1 MPLHP
6 LSTRAD
12 RGVHP
17 HSRRLTMFG
26 GKVVPALLALAALL
40 APSGSSA
47 QSMRD
52 EFNSLFVFSGPGGG
66 GAGALF
72 LAGSGGVPSVQV
84 HGSHFIP
91 SESEANGSLLSFLNH
106 TIGRNVANFPL
117 SSTVASQTF
126 EFVGG
131 VPTPSSNSF
140 GPIFAERGQTLGAG
154 RFNAGINY
162 SRLHFSSL
170 RGIPMNRLQL
180 TFVHENS
187 DFPPCDTIFQVDCSE
202 FGQPLW
208 EHDMITLDLD
218 LDMEAEV
225 SALYATFG
233 LTDWMDVG
241 FALPVVSF
249 RMSGVSTAKILLA
262 DGLPALHFFGGTPE
276 APILEA
282 EKRTAGTSTG
292 VGDVAARLKARI
304 LSGDV
309 TDLAL
314 LGEVRLPTGNEEDF
328 LGTGSLNARGV
339 FIASASFGD
348 FSPHLNAG
356 FGYRGDEQ
364 EENVVEVVTGFDH
377 RLAEWATLA
386 IDVLGVFKVGSDE
399 VEFPEPV
406 VIPGAYQQ
414 VVPRTNIPLRRDD
427 VLDGSFGFKFR
438 AGTGFTVVTNVLV
451 PLNEG
456 GLRSSPI
463 PTLGVEF
470 TR

>member
-1 MPLHP
+1 ML
-6 LSTRAD
+6 
-12 RGVHP
+12 
-17 HSRRLTMFG
+17 G
-26 GKVVPALLALAALL
+26 GKFVVLLACATLL
-40 APSGSSA
+40 APSVASA

-52 EFNSLFVFSGPGGG
+52 EFNSLFVFSGG
-66 GAGALF
+66 GAGGGALF
-72 LAGSGGVPSVQV
+72 LSGSGGVPSVQV

-106 TIGRNVANFPL
+106 TIARNVANFPL

-170 RGIPMNRLQL
+170 RGVPMDRVQL
-180 TFVHENS
+180 VFVHENS
-187 DFPPCDTIFQVDCSE
+187 DFPACDGIFRVDCTE
-202 FGQPLW
+202 FGQPIW
-208 EHDMITLDLD
+208 EHDLITLDLD

-233 LTDWMDVG
+233 VTDWMDVG
-241 FALPVVSF
+241 FALPIVGF
-249 RMSGVSTAKILLA
+249 RMSGLSRAQVLPAS
-262 DGLPALHFFGGTPE
+262 GLPAQHFFGGTPE
-276 APILEA
+276 APILET
-282 EKRTAGTSTG
+282 EKRMAGTSTG
-292 VGDVAARLKARI
+292 VGDVAARIKTRFVG
-304 LSGDV
+304 SDV
-309 TDLAL
+309 LDLAL
-314 LGEVRLPTGNEEDF
+314 LGEVRLPSGNEDDF
-328 LGTGSLNARGV
+328 LGTGSVNARGV
-339 FIASASFGD
+339 FIASATFND

-356 FGYRGDEQ
+356 YGYRGDEQ
-364 EENVVEVVTGFDH
+364 EEDVVEVVAGFDH
-377 RLAEWATLA
+377 RVADWATLA
-386 IDVLGVFKVGSDE
+386 IDVLGVFKLGDEEVG
-399 VEFPEPV
+399 FPDNV
-406 VIPGAYQQ
+406 VIPGAFRQT
-414 VVPRTNIPLRRDD
+414 VPLTNIPLRRDD
-427 VLDGSFGFKFR
+427 LVDGSFGFKFR

-463 PTLGVEF
+463 PTLGVEY